1 MANGKLGSQDVGAT
15 TNTTVY
21 NPSGVTG
28 AITVSLC
35 NRTSGAITIRL
46 AVSATA
52 TPGADEWLEY
62 GISVPANGVLERT
75 GLVVGTGQY
84 VVVYASAVGISA
96 VALGYEDA

>member
-84 VVVYASAVGISA
+84 VVVYASVVGISA

>member
-84 VVVYASAVGISA
+84 VVVYASVVGISA
-96 VALGYEDA
+96 VALGYEDV